1 MKIINQSVEIIDSLD
16 SDRILSKL
24 EKCGRVCYKSENNI
38 KDGSKEKFLRNIIRS
53 GHESVL
59 EHETISIKAI
69 TNRSVSHQL
78 VRHRI
83 ASYSQESQRYCNYSK
98 DKFNDE
104 ITVIKHAKFRKGID
118 VAFDIWRIA
127 CEDSEYQYFKL
138 LGMGVSP
145 EDAREV
151 LPNSVKTEII
161 MTMNIRSWRNFFKT
175 RLDIAAQLQ
184 IRQLANLILN
194 EFKEN
199 IDVLFDD
206 IGGIEIE

>member
-1 MKIINQSVEIIDSLD
+1 MKVIIQSVEIIDSLD

-24 EKCGRVCYKSENNI
+24 EKCGRVCYKSENLI
-38 KDGSKEKFLRNIIRS
+38 SEESKERFLRSIIDR

-59 EHETISIKAI
+59 EHESITIKAI

-78 VRHRI
+78 VRHRL

-98 DKFNDE
+98 DKFNYE
-104 ITVIKHAKFRKGID
+104 ITVINHAKFKEGTEEYKLWK
-118 VAFDIWRIA
+118 FG
-127 CEDSEYQYFKL
+127 CERSEMVYFKL
-138 LGMGVSP
+138 LELGVSP

-151 LPNSVKTEII
+151 LPNSTKTEIVI
-161 MTMNIRSWRNFFKT
+161 TMNIRSWRNFFKT

-184 IRQLANLILN
+184 IRELSNLILK

-206 IGGIEIE
+206 IEGI

>member
-24 EKCGRVCYKSENNI
+24 EKCGRVCYKSENLI
-38 KDGSKEKFLRNIIRS
+38 SEESKERFLRSIIDR

-59 EHETISIKAI
+59 EHESITIKVI

-104 ITVIKHAKFRKGID
+104 ITVIKHPKFKEGTEEY
-118 VAFDIWRIA
+118 DIWRVA

-138 LGMGVSP
+138 LRLGASP

-151 LPNSVKTEII
+151 LTNSTKTEII

-175 RLDIAAQLQ
+175 RLDVAAQLQ
-184 IRQLANLILN
+184 IRELSKLILK

-206 IGGIEIE
+206 IGGFENE